1 MGRQEQLSRASV
13 VRDVLLRLGAIQDI
27 PAQGWHSK
35 AMKILDEKG
44 IHMHP
49 QTVYGVRAR
58 ALKNLKKQE
67 RLAGEKP
74 VPIQEEAVSREGDSD
89 QQDFLEIKVAE
100 LLAMNEFAN
109 NFGGYD
115 RVRQAL
121 KALEALDH
129 RS

>member
-27 PAQGWHSK
+27 PAQGWHAK
-35 AMKILDEKG
+35 TMKILAEKG
-44 IHMHP
+44 IQMHP

-58 ALKNLKKQE
+58 ALKNMKKQDG
-67 RLAGEKP
+67 LSGGKS
-74 VPIQEEAVSREGDSD
+74 VPIQEEPADREEDLNK
-89 QQDFLEIKVAE
+89 QDFLEIKVAE
-100 LLAMNEFAN
+100 LLALNEFAN